1 MNLLARSLG
10 LLLLGV
16 FATLI
21 GQRLFLGESSDEER
35 AALLQELAAR
45 QNEQMARLTLVA
57 EEKARTTQELT
68 LNRFYRLQE
77 FRQFGTEGLALAWLV
92 PVETG
97 SSVDLL
103 EGGGGSAVRIPRL
116 AIDASARTTWTQ
128 SVQRLAALEVNV
140 DLRIFASFESV
151 LEFANTHPWPDGSGL
166 EAGRRAG
173 WTRPDVIEGWL
184 SLNRAL
190 VSRIDGLLSGF

>member
-1 MNLLARSLG
+1 MNLLARSLV
-10 LLLLGV
+10 LVLLGA
-16 FATLI
+16 FATLV

-35 AALLQELAAR
+35 SAFLQELAAR
-45 QNEQMARLTLVA
+45 QNEQMARLTSVA
-57 EEKARTTQELT
+57 EEQARTTQELT

-92 PVETG
+92 PVERG

-103 EGGGGSAVRIPRL
+103 GGAGGSAVRIPRL

-128 SVQRLAALEVNV
+128 AAQRLAALEADV
-140 DLRIFASFESV
+140 DLRIFAAFESV

-173 WTRPDVIEGWL
+173 WNRPDVIEGWL
-184 SLNRAL
+184 SLNRTL
-190 VSRIDGLLSGF
+190 VSRVDGLLSGF

>member
-10 LLLLGV
+10 LVLLGV
-16 FATLI
+16 FATLL
-21 GQRLFLGESSDEER
+21 GQRLFLGESPAKER
-35 AALLQELAAR
+35 TALLQELATR
-45 QNEQMARLTLVA
+45 QNEQMARLTSVA
-57 EEKARTTQELT
+57 EERARMTQELT
-68 LNRFYRLQE
+68 LHRFYRLQE

-97 SSVDLL
+97 SVVDPL
-103 EGGGGSAVRIPRL
+103 EGAGGSAVRIPRL

-128 SVQRLAALEVNV
+128 AVQHLSALEDNV
-140 DLRIFASFESV
+140 DVRIFAAFESV
-151 LEFANTHPWPDGSGL
+151 LEFTNIHPWPDGSGL

-173 WTRPDVIEGWL
+173 WTSPDVIEGWL

-190 VSRIDGLLSGF
+190 VSRVDGLLSGF